1 MKIGKNIA
9 ISLPIRKFTK
19 EESMLLIKMLNSKY
33 YIYWNGKDLRTK
45 AFISNEFE
53 LVSEQI
59 PVPAKVIRD
68 LIEIKYLYNVK
79 KETTSGEFKNFL
91 MVNPFIENYYHKKIN
106 ENSFEVLGSEISVVC
121 QYNFDVPYY
130 YQERGQY
137 SIISKEETVR
147 AIAMKIYTELLK
159 NTLIVPYIFKVKDR
173 FFTFK
178 NGDIIEIS
186 SKFMGKIL
194 DKKEKVKQ
202 ELNKVVKQVESE
214 KENREALASSN
225 NPDNSENEDLSL
237 SVVDT
242 ILSESKSSSNPS
254 KINVL
259 IEKDNNKYIIKTEKN
274 ELTVSIRKSLDTK
287 FLRTIYKLL
296 LKEDKISEN
305 NYTEYV
311 KLTDENNNLINE
323 NNKIYRQ
330 VSFIYRKQ
338 QDNEDM
344 DFNKLENLINSY
356 TSNSSKIEENKK
368 VIDNLVG
375 IYDNLVKE
383 NRDFSIKKLNL
394 NYAKPISKLK
404 IDSDASVGNQVARM
418 LDFIRK
424 NTVTQIS
431 DEDLFNYLKN
441 KASHYKFSKFEY
453 YKNSD
458 KLDDNF
464 IKIFSTNYKGDLE
477 NVSFVLGTVI
487 DDKPRAGLSGNMLF
501 VIENNNQLGTWKT
514 NMSYAIP
521 KGYSLIDAEILEN
534 DFSKVSLYNINSL
547 TYTDAIISELTS
559 VAFFTDD
566 ELTHIRKII
575 GNYNYYGAKKV
586 AERIDRMMKY
596 RSDAYADEI
605 ESLLKLKDTLDI
617 YFINELGKEQSDKFK
632 ESSSSYARSFEDKKN
647 INNYILKA
655 MENNEFIGDSFKYV
669 EIDNDVDLEQFKKV
683 EENYKYLVDNKIL
696 PKLPEKIDLRFR
708 KLGKMRAGSG
718 MGVAG
723 VYFPQF
729 KTITIDI
736 SNEYSFIHEYGHALD
751 YLNSYNQETLSKE
764 YDFEDI
770 VKKYR
775 ENLRKNDSSLDY
787 KDVAYYS
794 EETEIFARG
803 FELYIKNKFGEKAR
817 LLKHSYYSPEYDAF
831 NGIKEELF
839 SYFDDLFL

>member
-19 EESMLLIKMLNSKY
+19 EESMLLIEMLNKKY

-79 KETTSGEFKNFL
+79 KETTDGEFKNFL
-91 MVNPFIENYYHKKIN
+91 VVNPFIENYYYKKIN
-106 ENSFEVLGSEISVVC
+106 EKTFEALGSEISVVC

-130 YQERGQY
+130 YQEKGRHNL
-137 SIISKEETVR
+137 INKEEPSRTV
-147 AIAMKIYTELLK
+147 AMSIYTELLK
-159 NTLIVPYIFKVKDR
+159 NTLIVPYIFKVNNNY
-173 FFTFK
+173 FTFK

-186 SKFMGKIL
+186 SKFMNKVL
-194 DKKEKVKQ
+194 DKKEKLKQ
-202 ELNKVVKQVESE
+202 ELTEAVKQVENE
-214 KENREALASSN
+214 KENRVSSDTSN
-225 NPDNSENEDLSL
+225 TTEVEDLSL

-242 ILSESKSSSNPS
+242 ILSESKDSSTPS
-254 KINVL
+254 KLNIW
-259 IEKDNNKYIIKTEKN
+259 IEKDNNKYIIKTEGN
-274 ELTVSIRKSLDTK
+274 ELTVAIKKSLDTK

-296 LKEDKISEN
+296 LKEDKINEN
-305 NYTEYV
+305 KYTEYME
-311 KLTDENNNLINE
+311 LTNENNNLINE
-323 NNKIYRQ
+323 NNKTYRQ
-330 VSFIYRKQ
+330 LSFIYRKQ
-338 QDNEDM
+338 QSNEEVDYK
-344 DFNKLENLINSY
+344 KLEDLASSY
-356 TSNSSKIEENKK
+356 NSNSIKIEKNKK
-368 VIDNLVG
+368 VIDELLNM
-375 IYDNLVKE
+375 YDSLVKE

-404 IDSDASVGNQVARM
+404 IDNDASIGIQVAKM

-458 KLDDNF
+458 KLNDNF
-464 IKIFSTNYKGDLE
+464 IKIFSSNYKGDLE

-487 DDKPRAGLSGNMLF
+487 DDKPRAGLSSNMLF

-521 KGYSLIDAEILEN
+521 KGYSLIDDEILEN

-566 ELTHIRKII
+566 ELAHIRKVI
-575 GNYNYYGAKKV
+575 GNYNYYGVKKV
-586 AERIDRMMKY
+586 AEKIDRMMKY
-596 RSDAYADEI
+596 RSDAYAKEI
-605 ESLLKLKDTLDI
+605 ESILKLKDTLDI
-617 YFINELGKEQSDKFK
+617 YFINELGKEQADKFK

-683 EENYKYLVDNKIL
+683 EENYKYLVDNKII
-696 PKLPEKIDLRFR
+696 PKLPEQIDLRFR
-708 KLGKMRAGSG
+708 KLGKMKAGSG

-764 YDFEDI
+764 YDFADI

-775 ENLRKNDSSLDY
+775 ENLRKNDSTLDY

-817 LLKHSYYSPEYDAF
+817 LLKHSYYNPEYEAF
-831 NGIKEELF
+831 NGMKEELF

>member
-19 EESMLLIKMLNSKY
+19 EESILLIEMLNKKY

-79 KETTSGEFKNFL
+79 KETTNGEFKNFL
-91 MVNPFIENYYHKKIN
+91 VVNPFIENYYHKKIN
-106 ENSFEVLGSEISVVC
+106 EKPFEVLGSEISVVC

-130 YQERGQY
+130 YQEKGRHNL
-137 SIISKEETVR
+137 INKKEPSRT
-147 AIAMKIYTELLK
+147 IAMSIYTELLK
-159 NTLIVPYIFKVKDR
+159 NTLIIPYIFKANDNY
-173 FFTFK
+173 FTFK

-186 SKFMGKIL
+186 SKFMNKVL

-202 ELNKVVKQVESE
+202 ELTKVVEQVENE
-214 KENREALASSN
+214 KEDRLSSDTSNTSEA
-225 NPDNSENEDLSL
+225 ENLSL

-242 ILSESKSSSNPS
+242 ILSESKDSSNPS
-254 KINVL
+254 KLNIW
-259 IEKDNNKYIIKTEKN
+259 IEKDNNKYIIKTEGN
-274 ELTVSIRKSLDTK
+274 ELTVAIKKSLDTK

-296 LKEDKISEN
+296 LKEDKINED
-305 NYTEYV
+305 NYTEYIE
-311 KLTDENNNLINE
+311 LTNENNNLINE
-323 NNKIYRQ
+323 NNKTYRQ
-330 VSFIYRKQ
+330 LSFIYRKQ
-338 QDNEDM
+338 QSNEEVDYK
-344 DFNKLENLINSY
+344 KLEDLASSY
-356 TSNSSKIEENKK
+356 SSNSIKIEKNKK
-368 VIDNLVG
+368 VIDDLVNM
-375 IYDNLVKE
+375 YDSLVKE

-404 IDSDASVGNQVARM
+404 IDNDASIGIQVAKM

-458 KLDDNF
+458 KLNDNF
-464 IKIFSTNYKGDLE
+464 IKIFSSNYKGDLE

-487 DDKPRAGLSGNMLF
+487 DNKPRAGLSSNMLF

-521 KGYSLIDAEILEN
+521 KGYSLIDDEILEN

-566 ELTHIRKII
+566 ELAHIRKVI
-575 GNYNYYGAKKV
+575 GNYNYYGVKKV
-586 AERIDRMMKY
+586 AEKIDRMMKY
-596 RSDAYADEI
+596 RSDAYAKEI
-605 ESLLKLKDTLDI
+605 ESILKLKDTLDI

-696 PKLPEKIDLRFR
+696 PKLPEQIDLRFR
-708 KLGKMRAGSG
+708 KLGKMKAGSG

-764 YDFEDI
+764 YDFADI

-775 ENLRKNDSSLDY
+775 ENLRKNDSTLDY

-817 LLKHSYYSPEYDAF
+817 LLKHSYYNPEYEAF
-831 NGIKEELF
+831 NGMKEELF

>member
-19 EESMLLIKMLNSKY
+19 EESMLLIEMLNKKY

-79 KETTSGEFKNFL
+79 KETTNGEFKNFL
-91 MVNPFIENYYHKKIN
+91 VVNPFIENYYHKKIN
-106 ENSFEVLGSEISVVC
+106 EKPFEVSGSEISVVC

-130 YQERGQY
+130 YQEKGRHNL
-137 SIISKEETVR
+137 INKKEPSRT
-147 AIAMKIYTELLK
+147 IAMSIYTELLK
-159 NTLIVPYIFKVKDR
+159 NTLIIPYIFKINDNY
-173 FFTFK
+173 FTFK

-186 SKFMGKIL
+186 SKFMNKVL

-202 ELNKVVKQVESE
+202 ELTKVVEQVENE
-214 KENREALASSN
+214 KEDRLSSDTSNTSEA
-225 NPDNSENEDLSL
+225 ENLSL

-242 ILSESKSSSNPS
+242 ILSESKDSSTPS
-254 KINVL
+254 KLNVC
-259 IEKDNNKYIIKTEKN
+259 IEKDNNKYIIKTEGN
-274 ELTVSIRKSLDTK
+274 ELTVAIKKSLDTK

-296 LKEDKISEN
+296 LKEDKINEN
-305 NYTEYV
+305 NYTEYME
-311 KLTDENNNLINE
+311 LTNENNNLINE
-323 NNKIYRQ
+323 NNKTYRQ
-330 VSFIYRKQ
+330 LSFIYRKQ
-338 QDNEDM
+338 QSNEEVDYK
-344 DFNKLENLINSY
+344 KLEDLASSY
-356 TSNSSKIEENKK
+356 SSNSIKIEKNKK
-368 VIDNLVG
+368 VIDDLVNM
-375 IYDNLVKE
+375 YDSLVKE

-404 IDSDASVGNQVARM
+404 IDNDASIGIQVAKM

-458 KLDDNF
+458 KLNDNF
-464 IKIFSTNYKGDLE
+464 IKIFSSNYKGDLE

-487 DDKPRAGLSGNMLF
+487 DNKPRAGLSSNMLF

-521 KGYSLIDAEILEN
+521 KGYSLIDDEILEN

-566 ELTHIRKII
+566 ELAHIRKVI
-575 GNYNYYGAKKV
+575 GNYNYYGVKKV
-586 AERIDRMMKY
+586 AEKIDRMMKY
-596 RSDAYADEI
+596 RSDAYAKEI
-605 ESLLKLKDTLDI
+605 ESILKLKDTLDI

-696 PKLPEKIDLRFR
+696 PKLPEQIDLRFR
-708 KLGKMRAGSG
+708 KLGKMKAGSG

-764 YDFEDI
+764 YDFADI

-775 ENLRKNDSSLDY
+775 ENLRKNDSTLDY

-817 LLKHSYYSPEYDAF
+817 LLKHSYYNPEYEAF
-831 NGIKEELF
+831 NGMKEELF

>member
-19 EESMLLIKMLNSKY
+19 EESMLLIKMLNNKY

-79 KETTSGEFKNFL
+79 KETNNGEFKNFL

-130 YQERGQY
+130 YQEKGQY
-137 SIISKEETVR
+137 NLITKKEPSRTV
-147 AIAMKIYTELLK
+147 AMTMYTELLK
-159 NTLIVPYIFKVKDR
+159 NTLIVPYIFKVKDS

-178 NGDIIEIS
+178 NGDIIKIS
-186 SKFMGKIL
+186 SKFMSKIL

-202 ELNKVVKQVESE
+202 ELNEVVKQVESE
-214 KENREALASSN
+214 KENRKLSATS
-225 NPDNSENEDLSL
+225 DNSEEDLSL

-242 ILSESKSSSNPS
+242 ILSESKSSTTPS
-254 KINVL
+254 KLNIL
-259 IEKDNNKYIIKTEKN
+259 IEKDNNKYIIKTEEN
-274 ELTVSIRKSLDTK
+274 ELAVSIKKSLDTK

-296 LKEDKISEN
+296 LKEDKINEN
-305 NYTEYV
+305 KYTEYME
-311 KLTDENNNLINE
+311 LTNENNNLINE
-323 NNKIYRQ
+323 NNKTYRQ
-330 VSFIYRKQ
+330 LSFIYRKQ
-338 QDNEDM
+338 QSNEEVDYK
-344 DFNKLENLINSY
+344 KLENLVSSY
-356 TSNSSKIEENKK
+356 SSNSIKIEKNKK
-368 VIDNLVG
+368 VIDDLVNM
-375 IYDNLVKE
+375 YDSLVKE

-404 IDSDASVGNQVARM
+404 IDNDASIGSQVARM

-586 AERIDRMMKY
+586 ANKIDQMMKY
-596 RSDAYADEI
+596 RFGSCADEI
-605 ESLLKLKDTLDI
+605 EPLLKLKDTLDI

-683 EENYKYLVDNKIL
+683 EENYKYLVDNKII
-696 PKLPEKIDLRFR
+696 PKLPEQIDLRFR
-708 KLGKMRAGSG
+708 KLGKMKAGSG

-764 YDFEDI
+764 YDFADI

-817 LLKHSYYSPEYDAF
+817 LLKHSYYSPEYQAF
-831 NGIKEELF
+831 DGIKEELF

>member
-19 EESMLLIKMLNSKY
+19 EESMLLIEMLNKKY

-79 KETTSGEFKNFL
+79 KETTNGEFKNFL
-91 MVNPFIENYYHKKIN
+91 VVNPFIENYYHKKIN
-106 ENSFEVLGSEISVVC
+106 EKPFEALGSEISVVC

-130 YQERGQY
+130 YQEKGRHNL
-137 SIISKEETVR
+137 INKKEPSRT
-147 AIAMKIYTELLK
+147 IAMSIYTELLK
-159 NTLIVPYIFKVKDR
+159 NTLIVPYIFKVNNNY
-173 FFTFK
+173 FTFK

-186 SKFMGKIL
+186 SKFMNKVL
-194 DKKEKVKQ
+194 DKKEKLKQ
-202 ELNKVVKQVESE
+202 ELTEAVKQVENE
-214 KENREALASSN
+214 KENRVSSDTSNTTEA
-225 NPDNSENEDLSL
+225 EDLSL

-242 ILSESKSSSNPS
+242 ILSESKDSSTPS
-254 KINVL
+254 KLNIW
-259 IEKDNNKYIIKTEKN
+259 IEKDNNKYIIKTEGN
-274 ELTVSIRKSLDTK
+274 ELTVAIKKSLDTK

-296 LKEDKISEN
+296 LKEDKINEN
-305 NYTEYV
+305 KYTEYME
-311 KLTDENNNLINE
+311 LTNENNNLINE
-323 NNKIYRQ
+323 NNKTYRQ
-330 VSFIYRKQ
+330 LSFIYRKQ
-338 QDNEDM
+338 QSNEEVDYK
-344 DFNKLENLINSY
+344 KLEDLASSY
-356 TSNSSKIEENKK
+356 SSNSTKIEKNKK
-368 VIDNLVG
+368 VIDDLVTM
-375 IYDNLVKE
+375 YDSLVKE

-404 IDSDASVGNQVARM
+404 IDNDASIGIQVAKM

-458 KLDDNF
+458 KLNDNF
-464 IKIFSTNYKGDLE
+464 IKIFSSNYKGDLE

-487 DDKPRAGLSGNMLF
+487 DDKPRAGLSSNMLF

-521 KGYSLIDAEILEN
+521 KGYSLIDDEILEN

-566 ELTHIRKII
+566 ELAHIRKVI
-575 GNYNYYGAKKV
+575 GNYNYYGVKKV
-586 AERIDRMMKY
+586 AEKIDRMMKY
-596 RSDAYADEI
+596 RSDAYAKEI
-605 ESLLKLKDTLDI
+605 ESILKLKDTLDI

-696 PKLPEKIDLRFR
+696 PKLPEQIDLRFR
-708 KLGKMRAGSG
+708 KLGKMKAGSG

-764 YDFEDI
+764 YDFADI

-775 ENLRKNDSSLDY
+775 ENLRKNDSTLDY

-817 LLKHSYYSPEYDAF
+817 LLKHSYYNPEYEAF
-831 NGIKEELF
+831 NGMKEELF

>member
-19 EESMLLIKMLNSKY
+19 EESMLLIKMLNNKY

-79 KETTSGEFKNFL
+79 KETTNGEFKNFL

-106 ENSFEVLGSEISVVC
+106 EKSFEVLGSEISVVC

-137 SIISKEETVR
+137 DIISKEETIR
-147 AIAMKIYTELLK
+147 SIAMKIYTELLK
-159 NTLIVPYIFKVKDR
+159 NTLIIPYIFKVNDNY
-173 FFTFK
+173 FTFK

-186 SKFMGKIL
+186 SKFMSKIL

-214 KENREALASSN
+214 KENRELSDTSN
-225 NPDNSENEDLSL
+225 TSEAENLSL

-242 ILSESKSSSNPS
+242 ILSESLDSSTPS
-254 KINVL
+254 KLNIW
-259 IEKDNNKYIIKTEKN
+259 IEKDNNKYIIKTEGN
-274 ELTVSIRKSLDTK
+274 ELTVAIKKSLDTK

-296 LKEDKISEN
+296 LKEDKINED
-305 NYTEYV
+305 NYTEYME
-311 KLTDENNNLINE
+311 LTNENNNLINE
-323 NNKIYRQ
+323 NNKTYRQ
-330 VSFIYRKQ
+330 LSFIYRKQ
-338 QDNEDM
+338 QGNEEVDYK
-344 DFNKLENLINSY
+344 KLEDLASSY
-356 TSNSSKIEENKK
+356 SSNSIKIEKNKK
-368 VIDNLVG
+368 VIDDLVNM
-375 IYDNLVKE
+375 YDSLVKE

-404 IDSDASVGNQVARM
+404 IDNDASIGIQVAKM

-458 KLDDNF
+458 KLNDNF
-464 IKIFSTNYKGDLE
+464 IKIFSSNYKGDLE

-487 DDKPRAGLSGNMLF
+487 DNKPRAGLSSNMLF

-521 KGYSLIDAEILEN
+521 KGYSLIDDEILEN

-566 ELTHIRKII
+566 ELAHIRKVI
-575 GNYNYYGAKKV
+575 GNYNYYGVKKV
-586 AERIDRMMKY
+586 AEKIDRMMKY
-596 RSDAYADEI
+596 RSDAYAKEI
-605 ESLLKLKDTLDI
+605 ESILKLKDTLDI

-696 PKLPEKIDLRFR
+696 PKLPEQIDLRFR
-708 KLGKMRAGSG
+708 KLGKMKAGSG

-764 YDFEDI
+764 YDFADI

-775 ENLRKNDSSLDY
+775 ENLRKNDSTLDY

-817 LLKHSYYSPEYDAF
+817 LLKHSYYSPEYEAF
-831 NGIKEELF
+831 NGMKEELF

>member
-19 EESMLLIKMLNSKY
+19 EESMLLIKMLNNKY

-79 KETTSGEFKNFL
+79 KETTNGEFKNFL

-106 ENSFEVLGSEISVVC
+106 EKPFEVLGSEISVVC

-130 YQERGQY
+130 YQEKGQY
-137 SIISKEETVR
+137 NLITKKEPSRTV
-147 AIAMKIYTELLK
+147 AMTVYTELLK
-159 NTLIVPYIFKVKDR
+159 NTLIVPYIFKVKDS

-186 SKFMGKIL
+186 SKFMSKIL

-214 KENREALASSN
+214 KENRELSATS
-225 NPDNSENEDLSL
+225 DKSEEENLSL

-242 ILSESKSSSNPS
+242 ILSESKSSTTPS
-254 KINVL
+254 KLNIL
-259 IEKDNNKYIIKTEKN
+259 IEKDNNKYIIKTEEN
-274 ELTVSIRKSLDTK
+274 ELAVSIKKSLDTK

-296 LKEDKISEN
+296 LKEDKINEN
-305 NYTEYV
+305 KYTEYME
-311 KLTDENNNLINE
+311 LTNENNNLINE
-323 NNKIYRQ
+323 NNKTYRQ
-330 VSFIYRKQ
+330 LSFIYRKQ
-338 QDNEDM
+338 QSNEEVDYK
-344 DFNKLENLINSY
+344 KLENLVSSY
-356 TSNSSKIEENKK
+356 SSNSIKIEKNKK
-368 VIDNLVG
+368 VIDDLVNM
-375 IYDNLVKE
+375 YDSLVKE

-404 IDSDASVGNQVARM
+404 IDNDASIGNQVAKM

-424 NTVTQIS
+424 NTVTKIS

-566 ELTHIRKII
+566 ELAHIRKII
-575 GNYNYYGAKKV
+575 GNYNYYGVKKV

-596 RSDAYADEI
+596 RSDAYANEI
-605 ESLLKLKDTLDI
+605 ESILKLKDTLDI

-655 MENNEFIGDSFKYV
+655 MENNKFIGDSFKYV

-683 EENYKYLVDNKIL
+683 EENYKYLVDNKII
-696 PKLPEKIDLRFR
+696 PKLPEQIDLRFR
-708 KLGKMRAGSG
+708 KLGKMKAGSG

-764 YDFEDI
+764 YDFADI

-775 ENLRKNDSSLDY
+775 ENLRKNDSTLDY

-817 LLKHSYYSPEYDAF
+817 LLKHSYYSSEYQAF
-831 NGIKEELF
+831 DGIKEELF

>member
-19 EESMLLIKMLNSKY
+19 EESMLLIEMLNKKY

-79 KETTSGEFKNFL
+79 KETTNGEFKNFL
-91 MVNPFIENYYHKKIN
+91 VVNPFIENYYHKKIN
-106 ENSFEVLGSEISVVC
+106 EKLFEVLGSEISVVC

-130 YQERGQY
+130 YQEKGRHNL
-137 SIISKEETVR
+137 INKKEPSRT
-147 AIAMKIYTELLK
+147 IAMSIYTELLK
-159 NTLIVPYIFKVKDR
+159 NTLIIPYIFKVNNNY
-173 FFTFK
+173 FTFK

-186 SKFMGKIL
+186 SKFMNKVL
-194 DKKEKVKQ
+194 DKKEKLKQ
-202 ELNKVVKQVESE
+202 ELTEAVKQVENE
-214 KENREALASSN
+214 KENRVSSDTSNTTEA
-225 NPDNSENEDLSL
+225 EDLSL

-242 ILSESKSSSNPS
+242 ILSESKDSSTPS
-254 KINVL
+254 KLNIW
-259 IEKDNNKYIIKTEKN
+259 IEKDNNKYIIKTEGN
-274 ELTVSIRKSLDTK
+274 ELTVAIKKSLDTK

-296 LKEDKISEN
+296 LKEDKINEN
-305 NYTEYV
+305 KYTEYME
-311 KLTDENNNLINE
+311 LTNENNNLINE
-323 NNKIYRQ
+323 NNKTYRQ
-330 VSFIYRKQ
+330 LSFIYRKQ
-338 QDNEDM
+338 QSNEEVDYK
-344 DFNKLENLINSY
+344 KLEDLASSY
-356 TSNSSKIEENKK
+356 SSNSTKIEKNKK
-368 VIDNLVG
+368 VIDDLVTM
-375 IYDNLVKE
+375 YDSLVKE

-404 IDSDASVGNQVARM
+404 IDNDASIGIQVAKM

-458 KLDDNF
+458 KLNDNF
-464 IKIFSTNYKGDLE
+464 IKIFSSNYKGDLE

-487 DDKPRAGLSGNMLF
+487 DNKPRAGLSSNMLF

-521 KGYSLIDAEILEN
+521 KGYSLIDDEILEN

-566 ELTHIRKII
+566 ELAHIRKVI
-575 GNYNYYGAKKV
+575 GNYNYYGVKKV
-586 AERIDRMMKY
+586 AEKIDRMMKY
-596 RSDAYADEI
+596 RSDAYAKEI
-605 ESLLKLKDTLDI
+605 ESILKLKDTLDI

-683 EENYKYLVDNKIL
+683 EENYKYLVDNKII
-696 PKLPEKIDLRFR
+696 PKLPEQIDLRFR
-708 KLGKMRAGSG
+708 KLGKMKAGSG

-764 YDFEDI
+764 YDFADI

-775 ENLRKNDSSLDY
+775 ENLRKNDSTLDY

-817 LLKHSYYSPEYDAF
+817 LLKHSYYNPEYEAF
-831 NGIKEELF
+831 NGMKEELF